1 MPLPRISSEETE
13 EKFLDKMKMI
23 KDEELERHTSEKAVA
38 LGFSYVDLREFPI
51 SPEAITVIREEKS
64 QKLNV
69 VCFFYNREEFRIGFS
84 DEKKIEAIKVL
95 SEELKEKLHANG
107 ALYFISQNSFL
118 RAFKVYKTI
127 PKIKEITSGVKI
139 APEDIKKFQEEIK
152 DFTEVQEKIKK
163 ISLTDLMTLIIA
175 VALQANSSDVHIEA
189 GEKDVKLRFRIDGIL
204 HDVAS
209 IKKEDWSKII
219 SRIKLI
225 SKLKLNV
232 SDKPQ
237 DGRFTIYLESINID
251 VRVSTLPTAYG
262 ESAVM
267 RILSSGVQGLDF
279 ENLGL
284 RKKAYADL
292 QKEIKKPNGMI
303 ITTGPTG
310 SGKTTTLYSILK
322 KLNSPDIKIITLE
335 DPVEYKLAGINQSQ
349 IDKGKDYTFA
359 KGLRSI
365 LRQDPDVVMVG
376 EIRDDETA
384 DIAINAALTGH
395 LVVSTIH
402 TNSAAGAIPR
412 FLALNAKPYLLAP
425 SLNVVLGQRLLRR
438 LCPECKEEYIPTD
451 EEKAEVEKTLA
462 AIPSNSLENPPSFDQ
477 IKFYKGRGCIK
488 CQNIGYKGRV
498 GIYEVMVITEEI
510 RAKILEAKDISEYAI
525 EQMGQK
531 SGMLTM
537 RQDGLLKVIECVTTL
552 EEVFRVTK

>member
-23 KDEELERHTSEKAVA
+23 KDEELEKYTSEKAAA
-38 LGFSYVDLREFPI
+38 LGFSYIDLREFPI

-64 QKLNV
+64 EELNV
-69 VCFFYNREEFRIGFS
+69 VCFFYNREEFRLGFF
-84 DEKKIEAIKVL
+84 DENKLGEIKL
-95 SEELKEKLHANG
+95 LADELKERLHGNG
-107 ALYFISQNSFL
+107 DLYFISPNSFL

-127 PKIKEITSGVKI
+127 PKIKKIATGVKI
-139 APEDIKKFQEEIK
+139 DPSDIKKFQEEIK
-152 DFTEVQEKIKK
+152 DFTEVQDKIQK
-163 ISLTDLMTLIIA
+163 ISLTDLMALIIA

-189 GEKDVKLRFRIDGIL
+189 EEKDVKLRFRIDGIL

-209 IKKEDWSKII
+209 IKKEDWPKII

-225 SKLKLNV
+225 SKLKMNV

-237 DGRFTIYLESINID
+237 DGRFTIYLESGNID

-322 KLNSPDIKIITLE
+322 KINSPGIKIITLE

-349 IDKGKDYTFA
+349 IDRDRDYTFA
-359 KGLRSI
+359 KGLRSL
-365 LRQDPDVVMVG
+365 LRQDPDVLMVG

-384 DIAINAALTGH
+384 DIAVNAALTGH

-412 FLALNAKPYLLAP
+412 FLSLNAKPYLLAP

-438 LCPECKEEYIPTD
+438 LCQECKEEYIPTP
-451 EEKAEVEKTLA
+451 EEEAEVEKTLA
-462 AIPSNSLENPPSFDQ
+462 AIPANSLENPPSFDQ
-477 IKFYKGRGCIK
+477 IRFYKGKGCPK

-498 GIYEVMVITEEI
+498 GIYEVMVINEEI
-510 RAKILEAKDISEYAI
+510 RAKILEAKDISEYKI
-525 EQMGQK
+525 EQLGQK
-531 SGMLTM
+531 AGMLTM
-537 RQDGLLKVIECVTTL
+537 RQDGLLKVIEGITTL